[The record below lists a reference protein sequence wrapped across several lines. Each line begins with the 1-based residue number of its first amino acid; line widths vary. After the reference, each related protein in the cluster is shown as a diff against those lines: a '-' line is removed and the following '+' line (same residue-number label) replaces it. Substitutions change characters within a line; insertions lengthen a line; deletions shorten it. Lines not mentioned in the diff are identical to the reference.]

1 MELRL
6 ASVMTGSV
14 HDDEDGGSRF
24 LRLYL
29 KLHDFPGLSLPS
41 HAWIELP
48 RSEFLTPVHG
58 AGKFLAPSSKFLCFL
73 LLLLPCVLSRKT
85 TLPFRPGPVWHR

>member
-1 MELRL
+1 MAANQGYVHRRLLVTEEGVSVGGWSRDADQGLRDRTMEDRGVELRL

-29 KLHDFPGLSLPS
+29 KLHDFPGLSP
-41 HAWIELP
+41 
-48 RSEFLTPVHG
+48 LTR
-58 AGKFLAPSSKFLCFL
+58 LDRIAPI
-73 LLLLPCVLSRKT
+73 
-85 TLPFRPGPVWHR
+85 